1 MGRRP
6 AEKEQEVA
14 EIGQDVLRSVEDV
27 EAAFAVVGYRN
38 PALEALAKLALVE
51 YKQADR
57 AIDRAKWFSSLLQ
70 VAKVCAGL
78 SDDGDDAEVDIALA
92 SERTAGRVVTRDE
105 DHGISTR
112 GAVRQVDFSGWEN
125 DA

>member
-1 MGRRP
+1 M
-6 AEKEQEVA
+6 V
-14 EIGQDVLRSVEDV
+14 EIGRDVLRSVEEV

-78 SDDGDDAEVDIALA
+78 SDEGDDSEVDSPLA
-92 SERTAGRVVTRDE
+92 SERTAGRMEVREE
-105 DHGISTR
+105 DHGVSTR
-112 GAVRQVDFSGWEN
+112 GAVRQVSFDGWEN